1 MSQPASSRNGIADIP
16 AGQLRTR
23 AEEAASVLPPLLVQ
37 AQQLAGAVLLG
48 EHGRRRSGVGDD
60 FWQYRPVQQGDSR
73 RMIDHR
79 RSARGDQQFVR
90 EREWQIAQTVHLW
103 VDQGQSMR
111 FASDTNLP
119 RKIDRARLLSLA
131 AAVLMIRGGE
141 RVGLTGGQ
149 LPPRSGNMQLLRM
162 AQHFTDDDDTP
173 YAPPEHRA
181 LIPHARA
188 LFVSDFLGPFEE
200 LEIALTKAADRGL
213 RGVLL
218 QVLDPSE
225 EQFPFAGRTR
235 FEGPGNGVTHETLK
249 ASALRDRYLERL
261 AERRDA
267 LERLCR
273 AAGWTLGLHHTG
285 DSAQSG
291 LLWLYHALERRQ

>member
-1 MSQPASSRNGIADIP
+1 MTPTPTSRRLAARGP
-16 AGQLRTR
+16 AGELRSR

-48 EHGRRRSGVGDD
+48 EHGRRRAGVGDD

-111 FASDTNLP
+111 FSSNANLA
-119 RKIDRARLLSLA
+119 RKIDRARLLALA
-131 AAVLMIRGGE
+131 SAVLMVRGGE
-141 RVGLTGGQ
+141 RVGLTGDL
-149 LPPRSGNMQLLRM
+149 LPPRRGNMQILRL
-162 AQHFTDDDDTP
+162 AEHFATDEASA
-173 YAPPEHRA
+173 YAAPEHRA

-188 LFVSDFLGPFEE
+188 LFISDFLGPFEE
-200 LEIALTKAADRGL
+200 LKIALSKAADRGL

-225 EQFPFAGRTR
+225 ESFPFAGRTR
-235 FEGPGNGVTHETLK
+235 FESIGADVSHETLK
-249 ASALRDRYLERL
+249 ASALRDRYLDRL

-267 LERLCR
+267 LDSLCR
-273 AAGWTLGLHHTG
+273 AAGWSFGVHHSG

-291 LLWLYHALERRQ
+291 LLWLYHALERRR